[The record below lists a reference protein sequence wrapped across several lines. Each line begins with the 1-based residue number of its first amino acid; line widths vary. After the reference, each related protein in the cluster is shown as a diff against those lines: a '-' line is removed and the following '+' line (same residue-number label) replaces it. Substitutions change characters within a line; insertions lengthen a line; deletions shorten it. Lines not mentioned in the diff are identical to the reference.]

1 MVLDRAINA
10 HDRDITEAASE
21 LVSSL
26 IATAP
31 RGCEVAGIAPRAAA
45 SDPSDPSDSGF
56 APSPSDVWHAPL
68 RPRELA
74 AAWRMGATFGA
85 AAGMIHSP
93 SLMAPLVRHDRAHN
107 HDQTVVTL
115 WSLEPWTAPERLDRR
130 DVAWQ
135 RAMLRRATRFAD
147 AVIVPTHAMAAELA
161 EIAPLGARV
170 RVIAGA
176 PQPGFDRREDAPAV
190 ARKLGLPERYIAV
203 VGRAVDLV
211 SVFRAAAGL
220 SLDVVVIGDGSD
232 DPARIFAL
240 AQGEG
245 LPENRVRAPH
255 VPDVS
260 DRASVL
266 ANAVAVVAPSG
277 VSAYPWRALEA
288 LATGSP
294 LISARTAQNEELFA
308 DGAHF
313 VETADPDELAGALE
327 RVTADE
333 AFAARLRVLSAD
345 RARAFSWRDAAE
357 RVWQLHAEL

>member
-1 MVLDRAINA
+1 MLDQVVSPTSSDLA
-10 HDRDITEAASE
+10 AASE
-21 LVSSL
+21 SL
-26 IATAP
+26 LAALRVAAP
-31 RGCEVAGIAPRAAA
+31 SGCEVAGIVPAA
-45 SDPSDPSDSGF
+45 SAYDPPDS
-56 APSPSDVWHAPL
+56 APLDELAAVWKAPL
-68 RPRELA
+68 RRRELA
-74 AAWRMGATFGA
+74 AAWRAGAGA
-85 AAGMIHSP
+85 GGAGGMIHSP
-93 SLMAPLVRHDRAHN
+93 TLMAPLVRHDRAHN

-130 DVAWQ
+130 DVAWH

-147 AVIVPTHAMAAELA
+147 AVVVPTHAMAAELA

-176 PQPGFDRREDAPAV
+176 PRPGFDRTADAPV
-190 ARKLGLPERYIAV
+190 GARKLGLPERYIAV
-203 VGRAVDLV
+203 VGRGLDLV

-220 SLDVVVIGDGSD
+220 ALDVVVIGDGSD

-240 AQGEG
+240 AQEEG
-245 LPENRVRAPH
+245 LPESRVRAPH

-260 DRASVL
+260 DRASLL

-277 VSAYPWRALEA
+277 LSTFPWRALEA
-288 LATGSP
+288 LAIGSP
-294 LISARTAQNEELFA
+294 LIAARTAQNEELFA

-313 VETADPDELAGALE
+313 VETADPDELAGALD
-327 RVTADE
+327 RATADE
-333 AFAARLRVLSAD
+333 VFAARLRVLSAD